1 MFPFDKVNSIEVDK
15 NLWNDEN
22 VLILFDI
29 LLVI

>member
-1 MFPFDKVNSIEVDK
+1 MFSFDKIKPIEVDK